1 MSHNIITLD
10 PAQAGE
16 TILELQDT
24 LMDFNHQIHEIGV
37 QLIRT
42 AAITY
47 SAPLTKALGQAAQ
60 SLNNIGQGVNAAV
73 YAFSHAFVRVIEEWK
88 KTDAQQAASITFK
101 RTDFESLH
109 LRLIF
114 HKAHKLHV
122 SPYDMLKVIDAIE
135 EGDVYLNKHFDK
147 MDMLLLNSTHYWM
160 GESAE
165 QTRHSWKRHVKPL
178 QENTTKTIQNV
189 SEMMREELQ
198 AFMNRDS
205 QNFPGKW

>member
-24 LMDFNHQIHEIGV
+24 LDSFNHQIHEIGV
-37 QLIRT
+37 QLLRT

-47 SAPLTKALGQAAQ
+47 SAPLTKALGQAAD
-60 SLNNIGQGVNAAV
+60 SLNNIGQGVNAAI
-73 YAFSHAFVRVIEEWK
+73 YAFSQAFVRVVEEWK
-88 KTDAQQAASITFK
+88 KTDAQQAASIYFK
-101 RTDFESLH
+101 KSDFESMHIH
-109 LRLIF
+109 LVF
-114 HKAHKLHV
+114 HKAYKLHV
-122 SPYDMLKVIDAIE
+122 STNDMLKGIDAIE
-135 EGDVYLNKHFDK
+135 DGGVYLNKYFDK
-147 MDMLLLNSTHYWM
+147 MDNLLLNSIHYWM

-205 QNFPGKW
+205 SNFPGKW